1 MRNVL
6 GIMVVIEHWVQQEE
20 NKVGACTC
28 LTSLGKEIVRGCKRG
43 YVSAVSTMK
52 GRKTATS
59 PPLNSALRV
68 CYILPGELES
78 QLAAQQQSGS
88 GLVIGSLNGNSVD
101 SSRSTSL
108 TRNEENEGFIL
119 DTDGETIK
127 EFS

>member
-1 MRNVL
+1 
-6 GIMVVIEHWVQQEE
+6 
-20 NKVGACTC
+20 
-28 LTSLGKEIVRGCKRG
+28 
-43 YVSAVSTMK
+43 MK